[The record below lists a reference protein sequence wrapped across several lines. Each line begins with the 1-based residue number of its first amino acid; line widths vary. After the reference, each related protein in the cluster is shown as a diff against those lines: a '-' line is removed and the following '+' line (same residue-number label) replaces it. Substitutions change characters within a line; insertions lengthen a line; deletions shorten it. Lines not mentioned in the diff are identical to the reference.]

1 MQPSAW
7 GKTHDNNRSSA
18 RSNRS
23 RGSAAR
29 LTPDQLEA
37 ALREIGAARYHNLH
51 PFHKLLHGGKLD
63 KGQVQ
68 APALNHYYY
77 QAIIPRKDTALMSK
91 MTDGNAA
98 RMAAALFRS

>member
-1 MQPSAW
+1 MTRTDRPREVTDPVAPPQ
-7 GKTHDNNRSSA
+7 GF
-18 RSNRS
+18 
-23 RGSAAR
+23 
-29 LTPDQLEA
+29 TPDQLEA

-68 APALNHYYY
+68 AWALNRYYY

-91 MTDGNAA
+91 MTTGNAA